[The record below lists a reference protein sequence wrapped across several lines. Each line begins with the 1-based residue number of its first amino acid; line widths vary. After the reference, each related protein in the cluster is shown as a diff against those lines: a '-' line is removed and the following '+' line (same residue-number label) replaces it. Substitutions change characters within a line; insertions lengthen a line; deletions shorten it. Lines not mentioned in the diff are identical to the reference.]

1 MAGLAKIIDVHSHPI
16 LPYGQ
21 GAPVG
26 LGQKQPDSS
35 VESAIS
41 YMDEHHISVCV
52 LSDPDSANHATGQ
65 EARDIARR
73 INETL
78 ADIVSRHPRRFGA
91 VATLPG
97 QDAKGAVTEIAYA
110 LDILKMDGVWE
121 PGVLSPVKSRETMLR
136 AGSLEFH
143 LIDRAARRGNRP
155 IYLRPR
161 EFQLLKYM
169 MQRSDHVLSFENLI
183 KDVWHHKFVPETN
196 RVNVHMGRLRAK
208 VDGPNEAPMIRNV
221 RGQGFIL
228 SAAQA
233 LSKKLT
239 RTAGAQAERVDS
251 NEL

>member
-97 QDAKGAVTEIAYA
+97 QDADGAVTEIAYA

-143 LIDRAARRGNRP
+143 LIDRAARRGSRP
-155 IYLRPR
+155 
-161 EFQLLKYM
+161 FQLLKYM
-169 MQRSDHVLSFENLI
+169 MQRSDQVLSFENLI
-183 KDVWHHKFVPETN
+183 KDVWHYKFLPEPT
-196 RVNVHMGRLRAK
+196 RVNVHMGRLPAK

-221 RGQGFIL
+221 RGEGFIL
-228 SAAQA
+228 SAAPA
-233 LSKKLT
+233 LSKKPT